1 MEEKTRHEVLKSIYE
16 QHWLHARHV
25 ENERLWF
32 TNIYI
37 LIVGVL
43 LAYTFGK
50 SETSFWS
57 WSILAIIF
65 ILSLAG
71 FFMCHSLRIP
81 FVYHTKMAD
90 AIQIKQWDLPYN
102 YGWYDPPKL
111 IHFHAVFSWL
121 YIVMSSFSV
130 SFILHDLA
138 YDWSWY
144 RWWIALVAFL
154 VCVGI
159 LYGYFYKFIFEEKEK
174 ETRKKLDELL
184 RASAS
189 GEKSSS

>member
-1 MEEKTRHEVLKSIYE
+1 MEEKTRDKLLTSIYE

-25 ENERLWF
+25 ENEKLWF

-43 LAYTFGK
+43 LAYTFESGK
-50 SETSFWS
+50 AGFWS
-57 WSILAIIF
+57 WPILAIVLA
-65 ILSLAG
+65 LSLAG

-90 AIQIKQWDLPYN
+90 IIQIKEWGLPYN

-121 YIVMSSFSV
+121 YIVMSSFSFGFLV
-130 SFILHDLA
+130 HDLA
-138 YDWSWY
+138 YNWCWY
-144 RWWIALVAFL
+144 RWWIALVASLICF
-154 VCVGI
+154 GI
-159 LYGYFYKFIFEEKEK
+159 LYGYFYKFIFEGKEK

-184 RASAS
+184 KASAS
-189 GEKSSS
+189 GEKGNS